1 MSIKNYEPGDVEI
14 VKIMLKKSIPGEQV
28 EVNIKPQVLS
38 MDIYEDIDE
47 PTMLLELTMVDSINL
62 VQDYPIIGEEIIS
75 VSYFTPGRENSTKKG
90 FLVYSIEGTGT
101 HPSSKAS
108 IYTIKAV
115 SPTHYYNASNS
126 VGKSYNDT
134 IDNIVTDIL
143 RNISQDSQVKDFK
156 LSIEKTKGLVPITIP
171 NLSPFEAIDML
182 KQRAISA
189 EFPSGGTFVFFEN
202 QYGVQFKSIEKLLKD
217 GKEDIG
223 TRTFTRAPDTS
234 SDKSRMQYAFR
245 NILRFN
251 HLSKF
256 NSIDKIASGS
266 IVNEVKSFDIHSKQ
280 VETTLFKLAE
290 KARQFTT
297 ADNKA
302 KLPNS
307 TAFIEKESKNI
318 SQTFFMSKDF
328 TKGNDFIDISMGIKE
343 EFSNLLSQNAV
354 RVLINGDNYLSAG
367 ELVQLNLPETSGTTE
382 KKNNDRLNSGNY
394 LITKLRHMLT
404 MEEGYKPKHQISMDC
419 VRMGY
424 K

>member
-14 VKIMLKKSIPGEQV
+14 IKIMLKKNIPGEQI
-28 EVNIKPQVLS
+28 EVNIKPQVIS

-47 PTMLLELTMVDSINL
+47 PSMILELTMADSINL
-62 VQDYPIIGEEIIS
+62 VQDYPIIGEEIIT
-75 VSYFTPGRENSTKKG
+75 VSFFTPGRENPTRKG

-115 SPTHYYNASNS
+115 SPTHYYNASNL
-126 VGKSYNDT
+126 VEKSYNDT

-143 RNISQDSQVKDFK
+143 RNISSDSQVKDLK

-171 NLSPFEAIDML
+171 KLSPFQAIDML
-182 KQRAISA
+182 KQRAISQ

-223 TRTFTRAPDTS
+223 SRTFTRAPDTS

-251 HLSKF
+251 HTGKF
-256 NSIDKIASGS
+256 DSIEKIGSGS

-280 VETTLFKLAE
+280 VETTVFKFAE

-297 ADNKA
+297 GDKKA
-302 KLPNS
+302 TLPNS
-307 TAFIEKESKNI
+307 TSFIEQ
-318 SQTFFMSKDF
+318 QTKTTPRKFFMSKDF
-328 TKGNDFIDISMGIKE
+328 TKGNDFIDINMGIKE
-343 EFSNLLSQNAV
+343 SFSNMLSQNSV
-354 RVLINGDNYLSAG
+354 RVLVNGDNYLSAG
-367 ELVQLNLPETSGTTE
+367 ELIQLNLPETSGTTE

-394 LITKLRHMLT
+394 LIARLRHMIT
-404 MEEGYKPKHQISMDC
+404 MEEGFKPKHQISMDC
-419 VRMGY
+419 IRMGY